1 MSIHDEYGTIRERI
15 QAAVSQ
21 IDLGNLLDRGM
32 AMWQGDDD
40 DFDDDDFDDDDFD
53 DDDEDFGGSWGD
65 AWSPGISAE
74 LLATEMSYGAM
85 KKSRGAKRSGRR
97 GKKSAEELQSIYKAK
112 GAKEGHTRAKTLTG
126 DVVQVA
132 DPVLQGATL
141 ATFGALNRDNILTMA
156 EIKDEI
162 RAGRILSLL
171 ERAED
176 VVAEEDFNSTHPDY
190 RKAMKFGER
199 IHKITAKIEDAGGSP
214 HGVFDANQMDRISAL
229 LDRLAMDEEDMAE
242 PTVEEEEIVAEESPM
257 PQARKSGIKGSG
269 GYYYSF
275 PWEGLLAVK
284 IDHDPKGRA
293 TGLVLIPDKPNPW
306 AMTWDF
312 ELAESWEDVKEEAE
326 EQGITISPQQVQYV
340 AIVTDIANRHGWNSV
355 PPAVRDVMHFMG
367 VAPKMSGYGA
377 LKAPPAVSLPALVNR
392 AHRAIALSQDTSSL
406 FFRTLARFRVARI
419 RATVRMLRDQGKSIR
434 RILGPQG
441 FNKYSK
447 VMFWANHGGKGP
459 SHPRAVAWAR
469 KFGHRVRP
477 KPGAHTKTNLAPKH
491 ANAYHAKNNTGPGKD
506 ARQHVFQQGGKGV
519 KTHMASQRRSSMRG
533 YGGLLSDIKERRE
546 LAKEQRGDR
555 QELRQDQ
562 RSDRQ
567 EGRQDRRS
575 DRQEGRQEK
584 LSNLK
589 GKLTGAASS
598 AVDAAKNLAN
608 QLKSEA
614 PPSEPAA
621 KSLHDLAMEA
631 LVMVQS
637 GQEAQA
643 RAMLVTQSLPKAK
656 AIRAQGKKPSQ
667 MTRRMNKWAKSNE
680 SWAQHAKKNQKRRS
694 KMGSLHD
701 GRGNLS
707 HPVVSYGMLDDAL
720 GDEDH
725 PLLDESQLAG
735 EIAYGYDPFT
745 APQIDPLGD
754 IDHPDLDRAQLRGE
768 LGVQSLSGRRVGG
781 RGG

>member
-1 MSIHDEYGTIRERI
+1 
-15 QAAVSQ
+15 
-21 IDLGNLLDRGM
+21 
-32 AMWQGDDD
+32 MWQGDDD
-40 DFDDDDFDDDDFD
+40 DFDDADFDDDDFD

-65 AWSPGISAE
+65 AWSPGVSAE
-74 LLATEMSYGAM
+74 LLAKEMSYGAM

-97 GKKSAEELQSIYKAK
+97 GKKTAEQLQQIASVK
-112 GAKEGHTRAKTLTG
+112 GAKEGHTKPKTLTG
-126 DVVQVA
+126 EVVQVA

-176 VVAEEDFNSTHPDY
+176 IVDEEDFNSTHPDY

-199 IHKITAKIEDAGGSP
+199 IHKVAAKIEDAGGSP

-242 PTVEEEEIVAEESPM
+242 PAVEEEEIVAEESPM
-257 PQARKSGIKGSG
+257 PQARKSWIKGGG

-275 PWEGLLAVK
+275 QQRPYGAIK
-284 IDHDPKGRA
+284 IEFDPTGRA
-293 TGLVLIPDKPNPW
+293 TGLVLSKQPNWVFPEDGDDIG
-306 AMTWDF
+306 TSP
-312 ELAESWEDVKEEAE
+312 ETWEDVKDEAPNDQKMYYAIGNE
-326 EQGITISPQQVQYV
+326 LRGILDIPDPAATILEAIADGQFYYDDSTGWPQGRKYDYDTNKHIDY
-340 AIVTDIANRHGWNSV
+340 
-355 PPAVRDVMHFMG
+355 RDEVSG
-367 VAPKMSGYGA
+367 GYGA

-491 ANAYHAKNNTGPGKD
+491 TNAYHAKNNTGPGKD

-546 LAKEQRGDR
+546 LAKEQRGER
-555 QELRQDQ
+555 QELRQEQRGERRDERQ
-562 RSDRQ
+562 ERRSDRKA
-567 EGRQDRRS
+567 GRQERRS

-589 GKLTGAASS
+589 GKITGAASS
-598 AVDAAKNLAN
+598 ALDAAKNLIN
-608 QLKSEA
+608 QLKSET

-643 RAMLVTQSLPKAK
+643 RAMLVTQSIPKAK

-680 SWAQHAKKNQKRRS
+680 SWASYAKKNEKRRS

-725 PLLDESQLAG
+725 PWLDESQLAG

-745 APQIDPLGD
+745 TPQIDPLGD

-768 LGVQSLSGRRVGG
+768 LGGQSLSGRRVGG
-781 RGG
+781 YGG